1 VNGAL
6 LVDKPV
12 GVTSFDVV
20 AVVRRALG
28 IKSVGHTGTLD
39 PFATGLLVVMTGKA
53 TRLSRFLDVFE
64 KEYEATIRLGEGS
77 STDDSTGELT
87 PRTSDPGLR
96 TEDVQQALESFIG
109 TQSQMPPDYS
119 AKKIDGQRAYAR
131 ARKGEEVVLKPVD
144 VTINWGKVRSF
155 EWPDV
160 KIEVSVSTG
169 TYVRALARDLGTKL
183 GVPAHCAELRRVRI
197 GVFKVADAQTLETLQ
212 GAEGGAPR
220 PAGSSGAELKM
231 LTMLQLVPHLPKQ
244 VLDDAG
250 LAHIKH
256 GRRVL
261 TTEVKGPIALVHA
274 GELIAIAEVD
284 DGTLQP
290 IVVLAE

>member
-6 LVDKPV
+6 LVDKPA

-20 AVVRRALG
+20 AIVRRVLG

-39 PFATGLLVVMTGKA
+39 PFATGLLVVLTGKA

-64 KEYEATIRLGEGS
+64 KEYEATIRLGQGS
-77 STDDSTGELT
+77 DTDDSTGVLT
-87 PRTSDPGLR
+87 APSAISHPPSAA
-96 TEDVQQALESFIG
+96 DVETALKSFLG
-109 TQSQMPPDYS
+109 TNRQMPPAYS

-144 VTINWGKVRSF
+144 VTINWSKVRSF
-155 EWPDV
+155 EWPDLR
-160 KIEVSVSTG
+160 IEVSVSTG
-169 TYVRALARDLGTKL
+169 TYVRALARDLGQKL
-183 GVPAHCAELRRVRI
+183 GVPAHCAELRRTRI
-197 GVFKVADAQTLETLQ
+197 GEFKVAGAQTLEMIQ
-212 GAEGGAPR
+212 GGSADGRMGGA
-220 PAGSSGAELKM
+220 

-256 GRRVL
+256 GRRVP
-261 TTEVKGPIALVHA
+261 TTEAQGPIALVHA
-274 GELIAIAEVD
+274 GELIAIADVD
-284 DGTLQP
+284 DGVALP

>member
-1 VNGAL
+1 LNGAL
-6 LVDKPV
+6 LVDKPA

-96 TEDVQQALESFIG
+96 TEDVQKALESFIG
-109 TQSQMPPDYS
+109 TQSQMPPDFS

-131 ARKGEEVVLKPVD
+131 ARKGEEIVLKPVD
-144 VTINWGKVRSF
+144 VTINWGKLRSF
-155 EWPDV
+155 EWPDAR
-160 KIEVSVSTG
+160 IEVSDSTG

-183 GVPAHCAELRRVRI
+183 GMPAHCAELRRTRI

-212 GAEGGAPR
+212 QGQVTGKL
-220 PAGSSGAELKM
+220 SM
-231 LTMLQLVPHLPKQ
+231 LELVPHLRKQ
-244 VLDDAG
+244 ILDDAG

-256 GRRVL
+256 GRPVP
-261 TTEVKGPIALVHA
+261 TTETKGPIALVHA

-284 DGTLQP
+284 DGVAQP
-290 IVVLAE
+290 AVVLLGTE